1 MQTSSNQGGFV
12 CPLYI
17 LLDESASMDANGGID
32 ASNRGLPELHSA
44 IASNPILSERYRIGL
59 ITFSDIAEELL
70 PLSKLSDLIALPG
83 CIAKGMANY
92 GKAFNLLRDVIDRDI
107 TNLKSQGMQVSR
119 PIVIFITNGE
129 PTDDW
134 EASYRALTDRTINK
148 HAPNIL
154 PFGYMG
160 ANKEVIEKISA
171 SSQFNHFQLNLS
183 QFNLIDEPAVVWK
196 SISGCLGNVFNAIAR
211 PASPQEVR
219 PDSASK
225 PIDKKSKKS
234 IFGVLAVVVLTQILI
249 QFLMYL
255 F

>member
-12 CPLYI
+12 IPVYL

-32 ASNRGLPELHSA
+32 ASNRGLPELHWR
-44 IASNPILSERYRIGL
+44 IAGDPLVSDKYRIGL

-70 PLSKLSDLIALPG
+70 PLSNLSDVRAMPV
-83 CIAKGMANY
+83 CTAKGMANY
-92 GKAFNLLRDVIDRDI
+92 GEAFNLLRVVIARDI
-107 TNLKSQGMQVSR
+107 TNLKSQGMDVGR
-119 PIVIFITNGE
+119 PIVFFITDGE

-148 HAPNIL
+148 HAPNII
-154 PFGYMG
+154 PFGYVG

-171 SSQFNHFQLNLS
+171 SSRFNLS
-183 QFNLIDEPAVVWK
+183 QLNLIDEPAIVWK
-196 SISGCLGNVFNAIAR
+196 SISDCLKNDFNNVFNATAGL
-211 PASPQEVR
+211 ASPQEVR

-225 PIDKKSKKS
+225 PIGKESKKS

-249 QFLMYL
+249 QILMYL